1 MEHQSS
7 RSRGFGVG
15 RGRCSSDPDP
25 LQRGPCLH
33 SWPSACAALS
43 DLGPPFEA
51 AHPLR
56 AQGGWGSGGVL
67 PGACPQS
74 QALPGLLPA
83 EAHPACAPGQ
93 SGWPHA
99 GILGSVLP
107 PPCLPLTCVLFQ
119 VAVGSRVHLALRW
132 AWTGVPRVSHPLPPL
147 RLWLRLEASGSLSSP
162 CCSAPGFRGPFSVCF
177 LSFSLNCYSYVLI
190 ANN

>member
-7 RSRGFGVG
+7 WSRGFGVG
-15 RGRCSSDPDP
+15 QGRCSSDPDP

-43 DLGPPFEA
+43 DLGPLFGA

-83 EAHPACAPGQ
+83 EAHPACAPGRVAGPMPAVWAPCCLRPACPSPVCSSRLLWGPGSASP
-93 SGWPHA
+93 SG
-99 GILGSVLP
+99 GLGPVSRTFPTRLAPTAPALP
-107 PPCLPLTCVLFQ
+107 GGQRLSFQPLLLSPWLPW
-119 VAVGSRVHLALRW
+119 AL
-132 AWTGVPRVSHPLPPL
+132 L
-147 RLWLRLEASGSLSSP
+147 RLLFKFLTKLLLL
-162 CCSAPGFRGPFSVCF
+162 CF
-177 LSFSLNCYSYVLI
+177 NC
-190 ANN
+190 